1 MAAVTKKGKGFVLYN
16 SEDGASAQYMPL
28 EPAWLRSLLGDDF
41 FAKVYGVNLRGDD
54 ASNVVLEDLKGLPQL
69 RALYLDQTKFTD
81 SELGN
86 LKRLRHLQQLGLDRT
101 QIGDAAL
108 ENFKGLTELNVL
120 FLRFTKVTDEGVKD
134 LQQALPNCTIYH

>member
-1 MAAVTKKGKGFVLYN
+1 MPRTSCWRISKDFRNFEPCTLIKRN
-16 SEDGASAQYMPL
+16 SRTPNWGIS
-28 EPAWLRSLLGDDF
+28 
-41 FAKVYGVNLRGDD
+41 
-54 ASNVVLEDLKGLPQL
+54 
-69 RALYLDQTKFTD
+69 
-81 SELGN
+81 
-86 LKRLRHLQQLGLDRT
+86 KRLRHLQQLGLDRT